1 MSPVIVVI
9 PLDSNR
15 ILTEWKARARRDW
28 PFCRCPPSP
37 GRESETLLSLAHLGP
52 LLTSLPVPR
61 SLAGHAPRLWATR
74 NLRPAERPVALAAL
88 ALQTDAPLLIVTAR
102 QETADMLCAALSLLL
117 PPANEPLV
125 WSAADPLPYEQLPH
139 DPSLSASRSTILG
152 QMTDPEREGPLVI
165 VTTVRGLMTCIRDR
179 ASFERDVIRLRVG
192 QRVDDGRL
200 VRDLVAAG
208 YQVEALVEGPGTISR
223 RGGILD
229 IYSPGAAEA
238 IRIEFFGDVI
248 DSIRRFDPGTQ
259 RSVERISA
267 ATILPPI
274 EFDLTDRD
282 AAVARLREY
291 PTETLRDEVRDEW
304 ERMLAHLEVG
314 EVPASIDLLATA
326 FAHNGATLLDFLP
339 EGTTVA
345 RVEPESQAL
354 QGSQIELQAEDIR
367 ETLEQAGEIPP
378 GFVRPYERWSD
389 VERSIER
396 FGVWVIGAS
405 DDIDDAADLPV
416 GDAFVPVPSFGGQID
431 ELAEF
436 VRSTTSDGG
445 RVVVA
450 TDQSERLRDLLEE
463 HDLYPR
469 VLKRGGSITGLTPAG
484 AIDVVHA
491 PLGAGFALD
500 GDARLVVLTD
510 LEVFGLRKIA
520 RPSAPQQRRK
530 SAPVRQ
536 FAPGSY
542 VVHVEHGV
550 GEFKGLVTLDLSG
563 VEREYLQ
570 VDYADADRLY
580 VPVDQA
586 DRLMPYESPAGTP
599 KITRLSSPEWSR
611 VKARVRKAVREMAF
625 ELIQIYA
632 AREVAEG
639 HAFPA
644 DSSWDI
650 ELTESFPF
658 RETLD
663 QQKAIDD
670 VKGDMETPR
679 PMDRLVCGDVGY
691 GKTEVALRA
700 AFKAVNDGMQVAVL
714 VPTTILA
721 LQHYNTF
728 RERLAAFPIKVEML
742 SRLRTKQEQSV
753 ITEGLTSGAVDIVVG
768 THRLLQRDVN
778 FKNLGLLVVDEEQ
791 RFGVSH
797 KEHIKR
803 ARSEVDVLTMT
814 ATPIPRTLHMALT
827 GVRDLSLITTPPQD
841 RVPIRT
847 FVTPTSDAI
856 VRESILREVARG
868 GQVYVVH
875 NRVQSIYR
883 LSDHLKELVPE
894 ASFAVAHGQMEER
907 ELERIVLAFIRHEFD
922 VLICT
927 TIIESGV
934 DIPNANTII
943 LDNAHALGLTQ
954 MYQLRG
960 RVGRGTHRAYA
971 YLLYPPNTP
980 LSAEAL
986 ERLEAIQE
994 ATELGAG
1001 FQVALRDMEIRG
1013 AGNILGAEQ
1022 SGHIAAV
1029 GFDLY
1034 TRMLAHAVEEV
1045 RAGHPIAE
1053 PEEVSLDI
1061 AVDAGIPE
1069 EFISAEQVRLDTY
1082 RRIAAAA
1089 NERALR
1095 ELDAELA
1102 DRFGPVP
1109 TEVVQLF
1116 DLVRLR
1122 HRASRLGLIGII
1134 ERDGDIV
1141 IRPVIGSLLDQQQL
1155 RRQLG
1160 VGVRVTPNQV
1170 RLHVADLRVDRWE
1183 AINTVLDAVAARR
1196 ASSATQDDDDPSSAS
1211 EDSSSA
1217 MMARARSA

>member
-1 MSPVIVVI
+1 MSPQ
-9 PLDSNR
+9 
-15 ILTEWKARARRDW
+15 T
-28 PFCRCPPSP
+28 
-37 GRESETLLSLAHLGP
+37 
-52 LLTSLPVPR
+52 
-61 SLAGHAPRLWATR
+61 WATR

-88 ALQTDAPLLIVTAR
+88 ALQVTAPLLVVTAR
-102 QETADMLCAALSLLL
+102 QETVDTLCAALSLLL
-117 PPANEPLV
+117 PPSNEPLV

-152 QMTDPEREGPLVI
+152 RLTETERDGPLVV
-165 VTTVRGLMTCIRDR
+165 VTTVRGLMSCIRNP
-179 ASFERDVIRLRVG
+179 ASFERDVIRLQVG

-229 IYSPGAAEA
+229 IYSPGAADA
-238 IRIEFFGDVI
+238 IRIEFFGDEI

-259 RSVERISA
+259 RSVERINL

-274 EFDLTDRD
+274 EFDLAGRES
-282 AAVARLREY
+282 AVGRLREY
-291 PTETLRDEVRDEW
+291 RVETLREEVRDEW

-314 EVPASIDLLATA
+314 EVPPSIDLLATA
-326 FAHNGATLLDFLP
+326 FSDNNATLLDYLP
-339 EGTTVA
+339 DDALVA
-345 RVEPESQAL
+345 RVEPETQAL

-367 ETLEQAGEIPP
+367 QTLEQAGEIPA
-378 GFVRPYERWSD
+378 GFIRPYERWTD
-389 VERSIER
+389 VERTIQR
-396 FGVWVIGAS
+396 FDTWEIGQS
-405 DDIDDAADLPV
+405 DDEDLAKVGQPV
-416 GDAFVPVPSFGGQID
+416 GDAFAPVPSFGGQID
-431 ELAEF
+431 ELAGYI
-436 VRSTTSDGG
+436 RSTTSEGG

-469 VLKRGGSITGLTPAG
+469 VLKRGGSMTGPTPAG
-484 AIDVVHA
+484 AIDVVHS

-500 GDARLVVLTD
+500 GDARLVVLSD

-520 RPSAPQQRRK
+520 RPAAPQQRRK
-530 SAPVRQ
+530 AAPVRQ

-599 KITRLSSPEWSR
+599 RITRLSSPEWSR
-611 VKARVRKAVREMAF
+611 IKARVRKAVREMAF

-632 AREVAEG
+632 AREVAAG
-639 HAFPA
+639 HAFPP

-753 ITEGLTSGAVDIVVG
+753 VTEGLASGSVDIVVG

-803 ARSEVDVLTMT
+803 ARAEVDVLTMT

-827 GVRDLSLITTPPQD
+827 GVRDL
-841 RVPIRT
+841 
-847 FVTPTSDAI
+847 
-856 VRESILREVARG
+856 
-868 GQVYVVH
+868 
-875 NRVQSIYR
+875 
-883 LSDHLKELVPE
+883 
-894 ASFAVAHGQMEER
+894 
-907 ELERIVLAFIRHEFD
+907 
-922 VLICT
+922 
-927 TIIESGV
+927 
-934 DIPNANTII
+934 
-943 LDNAHALGLTQ
+943 
-954 MYQLRG
+954 
-960 RVGRGTHRAYA
+960 
-971 YLLYPPNTP
+971 
-980 LSAEAL
+980 
-986 ERLEAIQE
+986 
-994 ATELGAG
+994 
-1001 FQVALRDMEIRG
+1001 
-1013 AGNILGAEQ
+1013 
-1022 SGHIAAV
+1022 
-1029 GFDLY
+1029 
-1034 TRMLAHAVEEV
+1034 
-1045 RAGHPIAE
+1045 
-1053 PEEVSLDI
+1053 
-1061 AVDAGIPE
+1061 
-1069 EFISAEQVRLDTY
+1069 
-1082 RRIAAAA
+1082 
-1089 NERALR
+1089 
-1095 ELDAELA
+1095 
-1102 DRFGPVP
+1102 
-1109 TEVVQLF
+1109 
-1116 DLVRLR
+1116 
-1122 HRASRLGLIGII
+1122 
-1134 ERDGDIV
+1134 
-1141 IRPVIGSLLDQQQL
+1141 
-1155 RRQLG
+1155 
-1160 VGVRVTPNQV
+1160 
-1170 RLHVADLRVDRWE
+1170 
-1183 AINTVLDAVAARR
+1183 
-1196 ASSATQDDDDPSSAS
+1196 
-1211 EDSSSA
+1211 
-1217 MMARARSA
+1217 

>member
-1 MSPVIVVI
+1 
-9 PLDSNR
+9 
-15 ILTEWKARARRDW
+15 
-28 PFCRCPPSP
+28 
-37 GRESETLLSLAHLGP
+37 
-52 LLTSLPVPR
+52 
-61 SLAGHAPRLWATR
+61 
-74 NLRPAERPVALAAL
+74 
-88 ALQTDAPLLIVTAR
+88 
-102 QETADMLCAALSLLL
+102 
-117 PPANEPLV
+117 
-125 WSAADPLPYEQLPH
+125 
-139 DPSLSASRSTILG
+139 
-152 QMTDPEREGPLVI
+152 
-165 VTTVRGLMTCIRDR
+165 
-179 ASFERDVIRLRVG
+179 
-192 QRVDDGRL
+192 
-200 VRDLVAAG
+200 
-208 YQVEALVEGPGTISR
+208 
-223 RGGILD
+223 
-229 IYSPGAAEA
+229 
-238 IRIEFFGDVI
+238 
-248 DSIRRFDPGTQ
+248 
-259 RSVERISA
+259 
-267 ATILPPI
+267 
-274 EFDLTDRD
+274 
-282 AAVARLREY
+282 
-291 PTETLRDEVRDEW
+291 
-304 ERMLAHLEVG
+304 
-314 EVPASIDLLATA
+314 LLATA
-326 FAHNGATLLDFLP
+326 FPSNHATLLDYLP
-339 EGTTVA
+339 SGTMVA
-345 RVEPESQAL
+345 RIEPESQSL
-354 QGSQIELQAEDIR
+354 QGGQIELQAEDVR
-367 ETLEQAGEIPP
+367 QTLEQAGEIPL
-378 GFVRPYERWSD
+378 GFERPYSRWSE
-389 VERSIER
+389 VEDALAGFNQWE
-396 FGVWVIGAS
+396 IGAGE
-405 DDIDDAADLPV
+405 DANEAIEHFPV
-416 GDAFVPVPSFGGQID
+416 GDAFDSIPAFGGQID
-431 ELAEF
+431 DLARHIR
-436 VRSTTSDGG
+436 VKTSSGG
-445 RVVVA
+445 RVVLA

-463 HDLYPR
+463 REIYPR
-469 VLKRGGSITGLTPAG
+469 VLKRGGSTGAPPPAG
-484 AIDVVHA
+484 AVDVVHA
-491 PLGAGFALD
+491 PLAAGFALN
-500 GDARLVVLTD
+500 GVQPLIVLTD
-510 LEVFGLRKIA
+510 LEIFGLRKIA
-520 RPSAPQQRRK
+520 RPSAPQQRRR
-530 SAPVRQ
+530 SAPARQ
-536 FAPGSY
+536 FVPGAY

-550 GEFKGLVTLDLSG
+550 GEFKGLVTLALSG
-563 VEREYLQ
+563 AEREYLQ

-599 KITRLSSPEWSR
+599 RITRLSSPEWSR
-611 VKARVRKAVREMAF
+611 IKARVRKAVREMAF

-632 AREVAEG
+632 AREVAQG
-639 HAFPA
+639 HEFPVDA
-644 DSSWDI
+644 AWDI

-670 VKGDMETPR
+670 VKRDMETPR

-700 AFKAVNDGMQVAVL
+700 AFKAVNDGMQVAIL

-728 RERLAAFPIKVEML
+728 RERLAAFPVKVEML
-742 SRLRTKQEQSV
+742 SRLRTKQEQAR
-753 ITEGLTSGAVDIVVG
+753 ITEGLASGAVDIVVG
-768 THRLLQRDVN
+768 THRLLQKDVN

-803 ARSEVDVLTMT
+803 ARTEVDVLTMT

-847 FVTPTSDAI
+847 FVTPSSDAI
-856 VRESILREVARG
+856 TRESILREVARG

-883 LSDHLKELVPE
+883 LSDHLKQLVPE
-894 ASFAVAHGQMEER
+894 ATFAVAHGQMEER
-907 ELERIVLAFIRHEFD
+907 ELERIVLAFISHQFD

-960 RVGRGTHRAYA
+960 RVGRGNHRAYA

-1053 PEEVSLDI
+1053 PEEIALDI
-1061 AVDAGIPE
+1061 AVEAGIPVDYVTD
-1069 EFISAEQVRLDTY
+1069 EQVRLDTY

-1089 NERALR
+1089 NERTLR
-1095 ELDAELA
+1095 DLDLELA

-1109 TEVVQLF
+1109 ETAQRLF
-1116 DLVRLR
+1116 ELVRLR
-1122 HRASRLGLIGII
+1122 HRASRLGLVGIV

-1141 IRPVIGSLLDQQQL
+1141 IRPVIGSRLDQQQL
-1155 RRQLG
+1155 RRQVG
-1160 VGVRVTPNQV
+1160 PGVRVTPNQV
-1170 RLHVADLRVDRWE
+1170 RLHVPELRVDRWV
-1183 AINTVLDAVAARR
+1183 AIHSVLDAVAARR
-1196 ASSATQDDDDPSSAS
+1196 ASSAAQDEDDQ
-1211 EDSSSA
+1211 DSSSTDA
-1217 MMARARSA
+1217 SSSVMMERARSA